1 MDPVE
6 IYISCRKCKKDF
18 VIKNLAKHAE
28 KNRDCN
34 QTYTQDQISD
44 LKDLSKEVS
53 KAKKRIKDAERYLK
67 KKEELAEKYQQ
78 KKAQI
83 AEKNKEKKEQIAE
96 KYQEKKEQIAEKR
109 RENYDKA
116 KRRDDYQKKKMEIA
130 ETYRRHRVLLAI
142 RYFRIDMA

>member
-1 MDPVE
+1 MDPLE

-83 AEKNKEKKEQIAE
+83 AEKYQKKEPKLLKSIKKKKEQIAE
-96 KYQEKKEQIAEKR
+96 KNKEKKRK
-109 RENYDKA
+109 NC
-116 KRRDDYQKKKMEIA
+116 
-130 ETYRRHRVLLAI
+130 
-142 RYFRIDMA
+142 

>member
-83 AEKNKEKKEQIAE
+83 AEK
-96 KYQEKKEQIAEKR
+96 YQEQKEQIAEKR
-109 RENYDKA
+109 R
-116 KRRDDYQKKKMEIA
+116 
-130 ETYRRHRVLLAI
+130 
-142 RYFRIDMA
+142 

>member
-1 MDPVE
+1 MGRHLFREGGSKEPLATQISVKLALENGIKETYFFPRPSNRMDPLE

-53 KAKKRIKDAERYLK
+53 KAKKRMKDAERYLK

-78 KKAQI
+78 KK
-83 AEKNKEKKEQIAE
+83 NKLLKSI
-96 KYQEKKEQIAEKR
+96 
-109 RENYDKA
+109 
-116 KRRDDYQKKKMEIA
+116 KKKRA
-130 ETYRRHRVLLAI
+130 NC
-142 RYFRIDMA
+142 